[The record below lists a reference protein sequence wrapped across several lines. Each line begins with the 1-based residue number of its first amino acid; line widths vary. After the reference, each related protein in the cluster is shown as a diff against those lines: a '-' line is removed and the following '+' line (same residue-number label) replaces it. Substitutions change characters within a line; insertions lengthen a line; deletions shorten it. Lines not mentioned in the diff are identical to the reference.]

1 MAKPGLHV
9 NIYKLPDG
17 VWRCDLKL
25 NTSTSGE
32 GVTVRGTSEG
42 GSRRSESS
50 VGWIPLALAAAKWGP
65 EVAKLIDRQ
74 MKARAAARKERKR
87 KRDDNDDADMS
98 GVNPSRPLPG
108 MGNGELSK
116 AGRALATSRTI
127 AQALFGGPAS
137 AAMPA
142 YLLPAL
148 EALRALE
155 IAERRGLLSRVAKDF
170 TDPTLKKLTREL
182 SQCARGERTAMSG
195 GGCCLAADG
204 ERASASMMGAEH
216 PFARHVRSQIASK
229 VERDPVR
236 AQKMARMLAY
246 QRELARQGRG

>member
-1 MAKPGLHV
+1 V
-9 NIYKLPDG
+9 NIYRLPDG

-50 VGWIPLALAAAKWGP
+50 VGWIPLALMAAKYGP
-65 EVAKLIDRQ
+65 EVAKLVDRQ
-74 MKARAAARKERKR
+74 LKARAEARKERKR
-87 KRDDNDDADMS
+87 RKREEDEDADMS

-108 MGNGELSK
+108 MGESRELSK

-127 AQALFGGPAS
+127 AQALLGGPAA

-142 YLLPAL
+142 YVLPAL

-195 GGCCLAADG
+195 GGCCLAAEDDRNG
-204 ERASASMMGAEH
+204 PASMMGAEH